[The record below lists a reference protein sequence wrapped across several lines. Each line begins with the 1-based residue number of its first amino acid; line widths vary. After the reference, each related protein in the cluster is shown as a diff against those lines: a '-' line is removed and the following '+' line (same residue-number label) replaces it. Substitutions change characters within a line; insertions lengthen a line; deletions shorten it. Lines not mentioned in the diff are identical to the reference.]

1 MAIAFNNAD
10 RAKKL
15 GSEISRKIAEL
26 RELAIDPV
34 DIVFSEGVSFEVRPA
49 EDDARLVVF
58 CAGKGATSVNYG
70 GAGLAVKVFAESDLE
85 PLQELVFCDADIVAP
100 EELPAPAGA

>member
-1 MAIAFNNAD
+1 MSIAFNHAE

-15 GSEISRKIAEL
+15 GDEISRKIAEL
-26 RELAIDPV
+26 RELAVDPV

-49 EDDARLVVF
+49 ADDARLVVF

-70 GAGLAVKVFAESDLE
+70 EAGLAVKVFGEDDLV
-85 PLQELVFCDADIVAP
+85 PLQELVFCDAEIMAAK
-100 EELPAPAGA
+100 ESPAPAGA